1 MGLEGRN
8 TSLWVDSAPRTSYPA
23 LTPGLH
29 VDVAVLGGG
38 IAGLTTAL
46 LLKRDGAR
54 VAVVE
59 AGRVGAGVTAY
70 TTAKGTSLHGI
81 QYQSGGASFGDDGA
95 RAYAEANEAG
105 LDQVAGLVDELK
117 IECDFRRKPAYTYAE
132 GDSDRDTIEKEVDA
146 APRAGLD
153 PQFTTDPA
161 LPGPVAAAVRVDDQA
176 ESPPRRYLIALAKA
190 VAGRG
195 SPVFVRHRGA
205 PVA

>member
-70 TTAKGTSLHGI
+70 TTAKVTSLHGI
-81 QYQSGGASFGDDGA
+81 QYQSVASSFGDDGA

-105 LDQVAGLVDELK
+105 LERVAEFVDELG
-117 IECDFRRKPAYTYAE
+117 IDCDWRRKPAYTYAE
-132 GDSDRDTIEKEVDA
+132 DESDRGKVEDEVES
-146 APRAGLD
+146 
-153 PQFTTDPA
+153 
-161 LPGPVAAAVRVDDQA
+161 AVRA
-176 ESPPRRYLIALAKA
+176 
-190 VAGRG
+190 
-195 SPVFVRHRGA
+195 
-205 PVA
+205 